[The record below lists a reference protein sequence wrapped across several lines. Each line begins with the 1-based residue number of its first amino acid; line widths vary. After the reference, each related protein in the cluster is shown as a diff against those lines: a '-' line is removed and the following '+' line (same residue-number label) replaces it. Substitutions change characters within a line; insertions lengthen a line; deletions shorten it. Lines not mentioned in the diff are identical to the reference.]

1 MFKSYLK
8 ASLRF
13 FANNRGF
20 SLLNIAGLSIGT
32 LCCIYILVYVRDE
45 FGYDR
50 CFSDAADIY
59 RVTSSVKAGN
69 KAFRPQAT
77 TPTPLGPA
85 LEANFPNT
93 LVATRI
99 APTLGATGHLI
110 RWGNNPDAYVRDG
123 YMVDRN
129 FFRVFDFH
137 FTAGH
142 GDDALISPD
151 AIVLQQ
157 SVASRIFG
165 HADPIGQK
173 IVVNDSYGVKVFTV
187 TGVVDESRG
196 KSSIHA
202 NIFFSTPPER
212 FGINYQKDDNWTD
225 HYFTYTFVKLKPGS
239 SPDKLEAGLL
249 SLVSQHLSGQAD
261 HQITTALHL
270 QPIGSIHTTEE
281 YDSEMGRSVSRFF
294 LVLLIAVA
302 ALIQLIACINYMNL
316 STARASK
323 RAKEVGV
330 RKIIGADNK
339 GLVLQF
345 LVESVALSL
354 GAVLI
359 SLPLLVLVLP
369 WINEATGAEIPRT
382 IFAEPAIWGLLFALG
397 AITGLLA
404 GSYPAYYLS
413 AFQAPRV
420 IKGDFTSHIS
430 VGGLR
435 RLLVIFQFILTI
447 VLIIGMI
454 IIRQQ
459 LDFMKNKDLGFNKG
473 EPIVFTF
480 HSYPAQKCAN
490 YFAIAMREFPDVTDA
505 CPADNYPGALSY
517 RSDHLYLNGAVP
529 ATAINVQRMGS
540 DEHFLK
546 TMGIPLV
553 GGRNL
558 HFNDTGSVL
567 VNQSMVRALGL
578 ELVTAPGSSIFNWD
592 GTRYTIAGVMR
603 DFNFQSLHDTV
614 KPFMVVYKLGVRQF
628 DHLIVSASSP
638 HFSALLARMKR
649 IWDRRVFVD
658 PVGFTYRFLADEVEL
673 LYRPEIIMSRIIS
686 SFTIV
691 ALFISCL
698 GLFGLIAFNAEQRAK
713 EIGIRKVMGAS
724 VARIVQLLSMDF
736 LRLISLSFAAGAP
749 IAWWIMSRWLNA
761 FAYHIRIPW
770 WTFGIAGG
778 AAIIIGMTVVC
789 YQAFKAAVVNP
800 VKSLQAV

>member
-32 LCCIYILVYVRDE
+32 LCCIYILVYVRDQ

-50 CFSDAADIY
+50 YFSDAASIY
-59 RVTSSVKAGN
+59 RVTSSVKAGY

-85 LEANFPNT
+85 LEASFPNT
-93 LVATRI
+93 LVATRF
-99 APTLGATGHLI
+99 APTLGATGHLL
-110 RWGNNPDAYVRDG
+110 RWGSNTDVYVRDG

-142 GDDALISPD
+142 GDDALTKPD
-151 AIVLQQ
+151 AVVLQQ

-165 HADPIGQK
+165 QADPIGQK
-173 IVVNDSYGVKVFTV
+173 IVVNDSYGVNVFTV

-202 NIFFSTPPER
+202 NIFFTTTPDG
-212 FGINYQKDDNWTD
+212 FGSNFEKDDNWLD
-225 HYFTYTFVKLKPGS
+225 HYFTYTFVKLKPRA
-239 SPDKLEAGLL
+239 PVQNLEDRLPE
-249 SLVSQHLSGQAD
+249 VVRQHQGGQANNA
-261 HQITTALHL
+261 IKTALHL
-270 QPIGSIHTTEE
+270 QPINDIHTTEE
-281 YDSEMGRSVSRFF
+281 YDSEMGRPVSRFF
-294 LVLLIAVA
+294 LAILIAVA

-359 SLPLLVLVLP
+359 SLPLLVLVIP
-369 WINEATGAEIPRT
+369 WINQATGAEIPRT
-382 IFAEPAIWGLLFALG
+382 IFAEPAIWCLLFALG
-397 AITGLLA
+397 TVTGLLA

-435 RLLVIFQFILTI
+435 RLLVVFQFILTI
-447 VLIIGMI
+447 ILIAGMI

-517 RSDHLYLNGAVP
+517 RNDHLYLNGAAP
-529 ATAINVQRMGS
+529 ATAINVQTMGS

-558 HFNDTGSVL
+558 QFNDTGAVI
-567 VNQSMVRALGL
+567 VNESMVRALGL
-578 ELVTAPGSSIFNWD
+578 DLVTAPGSRIFNWD

-603 DFNFQSLHDTV
+603 NFNFQSLHDTV
-614 KPFMVVYKLGVRQF
+614 TPFMVVYKIGIKQF

-638 HFSALLARMKR
+638 HFSALLARMKV
-649 IWDRRVFVD
+649 IWKRRVFVD

-673 LYRPEIIMSRIIS
+673 LYMPEIIMSRIIS

-691 ALFISCL
+691 ALFISFL
-698 GLFGLIAFNAEQRAK
+698 GLFGLVAFNAEQRAK

-736 LRLISLSFAAGAP
+736 LRLISLSFALGAP
-749 IAWWIMSRWLNA
+749 VAWWIMSRWLNV
-761 FAYHIRIPW
+761 FAYHIQIPW
-770 WTFGIAGG
+770 WTFGLAGG
-778 AAIIIGMTVVC
+778 AAIFIGMTVVS
-789 YQAFKAAVVNP
+789 YQAFKAAVINP

>member
-32 LCCIYILVYVRDE
+32 LCCIYILLYVRDQ

-50 CFSDAADIY
+50 YFSDAASIY
-59 RVTSSVKAGN
+59 RVTSSVKAGDR
-69 KAFRPQAT
+69 AFRPQAT

-85 LEANFPNT
+85 LQAMFPNT

-99 APTLGATGHLI
+99 APTIGARGHVLS
-110 RWGNNPDAYVRDG
+110 WNGKADVYVKDG
-123 YMVDRN
+123 VMVDRN

-142 GDDALISPD
+142 GDDALTKPD
-151 AIVLQQ
+151 AVVLQQ
-157 SVASRIFG
+157 SVASQLFG
-165 HADPIGQK
+165 NADPIGEK
-173 IVVNDSYGVKVFTV
+173 IIVNDSYGVFVFTV

-202 NIFFSTPPER
+202 NIFFTTAPDG
-212 FGINYQKDDNWTD
+212 FGSNFQKDDNWLD
-225 HYFTYTFVKLKPGS
+225 HYYTYTFVRLKS
-239 SPDKLEAGLL
+239 RASVQNLEDRLPEVVRHHQG
-249 SLVSQHLSGQAD
+249 GQGNSAI
-261 HQITTALHL
+261 QTALHL
-270 QPIGSIHTTEE
+270 QPIHAIHTTEA
-281 YDSEMGRSVSRFF
+281 YDSEMGRPVSGFF
-294 LVLLIAVA
+294 LGMLIAVA

-330 RKIIGADNK
+330 RKIIGADDK

-354 GAVLI
+354 AAVLI
-359 SLPLLVLVLP
+359 ALPLLVLVLP
-369 WINEATGAEIPRT
+369 WINQATGADIPRT
-382 IFAEPAIWGLLFALG
+382 IFAEPAIWGLLVALG
-397 AITGLLA
+397 TVTGLLA

-413 AFQAPRV
+413 AFRAPKV

-435 RLLVIFQFILTI
+435 RLLVVFQFILTI
-447 VLIIGMI
+447 VLIAGMI

-459 LDFMKNKDLGFNKG
+459 MDFVKTKDLGFNKG

-480 HSYPAQKCAN
+480 HSYGAQKCAN

-517 RSDHLYLNGAVP
+517 RSDHLYLNGAAP
-529 ATAINVQRMGS
+529 ATAINVQTMGS

-558 HFNDTGSVL
+558 QFNDTGAVI
-567 VNQSMVRALGL
+567 VNESMVWALGL
-578 ELVTAPGSSIFNWD
+578 TLVTAPGARIFNWD

-603 DFNFQSLHDTV
+603 NFNFQSLHDTV
-614 KPFMVVYKLGVRQF
+614 TPFMVVYKIGIKQF
-628 DHLIVSASSP
+628 DHLIVNASSS
-638 HFSALLARMKR
+638 HFSALLARMKVM
-649 IWDRRVFVD
+649 WQRRVFVD
-658 PVGFTYRFLADEVEL
+658 PVGFGYRFLADEVEL
-673 LYRPEIIMSRIIS
+673 LYMPEIIMSRIIS

-698 GLFGLIAFNAEQRAK
+698 GLFGLVAFNAEQRTK

-724 VARIVQLLSMDF
+724 VARIVQLLSIDF
-736 LRLISLSFAAGAP
+736 LQLIFLSFALGTP
-749 IAWWIMSRWLNA
+749 IAWWIMSRWLNV

-770 WTFGIAGG
+770 WTFGIAG
-778 AAIIIGMTVVC
+778 AATILIGMSVVS
-789 YQAFKAAVVNP
+789 YQAFKAAVINP
-800 VKSLQAV
+800 VKSLRGD

>member
-20 SLLNIAGLSIGT
+20 SLLNIAGLSVGT
-32 LCCIYILVYVRDE
+32 LCCIYILVYVRDQY
-45 FGYDR
+45 GYDR
-50 CFSDAADIY
+50 YFSDAARIY

-69 KAFRPQAT
+69 NAFRPQAT

-93 LVATRI
+93 LVSTRI
-99 APTLGATGHLI
+99 APTIGAAGHILS
-110 RWGNNPDAYVRDG
+110 WGGKEDIYVRDG

-142 GDDALISPD
+142 GDDALMRPD

-157 SVASRIFG
+157 SVASKIFG
-165 HADPIGQK
+165 KADPIGEK
-173 IVVNDSYGVKVFTV
+173 IIVNDSYGVHIFTV

-202 NIFFSTPPER
+202 NIFFSTTPDG
-212 FGINYQKDDNWTD
+212 FGSNFQRDDNWLD
-225 HYFTYTFVKLKPGS
+225 HYYTYTFVKLQPEAS
-239 SPDKLEAGLL
+239 SRDLEERLPQ
-249 SLVSQHLSGQAD
+249 LVSKHQSAQAD
-261 HQITTALHL
+261 NPVKTALHL

-281 YDSEMGRSVSRFF
+281 YDSEMRRTVSSFF
-294 LVLLIAVA
+294 LVILIAVA

-354 GAVLI
+354 AAVLI
-359 SLPLLVLVLP
+359 ALPLLVLLLP
-369 WINEATGAEIPRT
+369 WINQATGADIPRT
-382 IFAEPAIWGLLFALG
+382 IFAEPAIWGLLFVLG
-397 AITGLLA
+397 TVTGLLA

-413 AFQAPRV
+413 AFQAPKV

-435 RLLVIFQFILTI
+435 RLLVVFQFILTI
-447 VLIIGMI
+447 VLIVGMI

-459 LDFMKNKDLGFNKG
+459 MDFVKDKDLGFNKG

-480 HSYPAQKCAN
+480 HSYGAQKCAN

-517 RSDHLYLNGAVP
+517 RNDHLYLKGASP
-529 ATAINVQRMGS
+529 ATAINVQTMGS
-540 DEHFLK
+540 EEHFLK

-553 GGRNL
+553 AGRNL
-558 HFNDTGSVL
+558 HFNDTGSVI
-567 VNQSMVRALGL
+567 VNQSMARALGL
-578 ELVTAPGSSIFNWD
+578 DLVTAPGAKILNWD
-592 GTRYTIAGVMR
+592 GTPYTIAGIMR
-603 DFNFQSLHDTV
+603 NFNYQSLHDTV
-614 KPFMVVYKLGVRQF
+614 SPFMVVYKLGIKQF
-628 DHLIVSASSP
+628 DHLIVSASTP
-638 HFSALLARMKR
+638 RFSALLARMKV
-649 IWDRRVFVD
+649 IWQRRVFVD
-658 PVGFTYRFLADEVEL
+658 PVGFGYRFLADEVEL
-673 LYRPEIIMSRIIS
+673 LYMPEIIMSRIIS

-698 GLFGLIAFNAEQRAK
+698 GLFGLVAFNAEQRTK

-724 VARIVQLLSMDF
+724 VGRIVQLLSMDF
-736 LRLISLSFAAGAP
+736 LQLISMSFVLGTP
-749 IAWWIMSRWLNA
+749 IAWWIMSRWLNV
-761 FAYHIRIPW
+761 FAYHIQIPW

-778 AAIIIGMTVVC
+778 AAILIGMSVVS
-789 YQAFKAAVVNP
+789 YQAFKAAVINP
-800 VKSLQAV
+800 VKSLRAV